1 MLPGMDIL
9 IPRIFALIPMQRQ
22 EKALPTGSELIVEQ
36 HGPLGDG
43 LIPRR
48 ENRRSTTPQTA
59 NLRISMM
66 QPMGLVGG
74 GGAGMGAGTGAG
86 TGTGAGAGA
95 GEGWLETSVHRR
107 TFAMRTML
115 MN

>member
-1 MLPGMDIL
+1 MFPGMDKL

-59 NLRISMM
+59 NLRMSMM
-66 QPMGLVGG
+66 QPMRLGG
-74 GGAGMGAGTGAG
+74 GGAGTGTGAG
-86 TGTGAGAGA
+86 AGAGAGA
-95 GEGWLETSVHRR
+95 GEGWLETSVHKR
-107 TFAMRTML
+107 TFAMRTTL